1 MAAFKELYGLST
13 FQNVEIYSFWNLV
26 LSGATMRNKIGVDL
40 LMQLGLMK
48 IMKEELPL
56 TKSLLIMIMLDAQS

>member
-1 MAAFKELYGLST
+1 
-13 FQNVEIYSFWNLV
+13 
-26 LSGATMRNKIGVDL
+26 MRNKIGVDL